1 VLAEA
6 RTFNNQVMF
15 TTFRPSQSAT
25 SCEPQA
31 GTNRLYIVSLFDGS
45 PVNNWTAQSTTARSR
60 KRIASRNSRVRSRA
74 SGVHLPQGDA
84 DCVGDQCMPPPV
96 ACVDLFCFPP
106 GFANNPVRTFW
117 SEQSAD

>member
-1 VLAEA
+1 
-6 RTFNNQVMF
+6 MF
-15 TTFRPSQSAT
+15 TTFRPSQNAT

-45 PVNNWTAQSTTARSR
+45 PVNNLDGSTDNGPLTASDRFTEFKGS
-60 KRIASRNSRVRSRA
+60 ISSEVEFIF
-74 SGVHLPQGDA
+74 PQGEA
-84 DCVGDQCMPPPV
+84 NCVGDQCAPPPV

-106 GFANNPVRTFW
+106 GFPNNPVRTFW